1 MSETVDTSGQASD
14 QAGLNWAD
22 QAEQRV
28 LDEALRLAPRT
39 GWNSGL
45 VSRALAAAGLSDAE
59 GQLLLPEG
67 PRDLAALLSRRHDAA
82 ALARLQAFDVAAL
95 KIRQRIREGVVAR
108 LDAAQENADVLR
120 PLATF
125 LAFPTNLAL
134 ALRLTWESADA
145 IWRWAGDTATDEN
158 HYSKRAILS
167 GILISTL
174 AVDMSS
180 GRDSALSH
188 LDARI
193 DNVMAFEK
201 WKAGLKPMD
210 LASEMVSALA
220 RMRFGKSART

>member
-14 QAGLNWAD
+14 QAGANWAD
-22 QAEQRV
+22 LAEQRV
-28 LDEALRLAPRT
+28 LDKALRLAPKA
-39 GWNSGL
+39 GWNAGL
-45 VSRALAAAGLSDAE
+45 VSRALAEAGLSGAE

-82 ALARLQAFDVAAL
+82 ALERLEAFDVAAL
-95 KIRQRIREGVVAR
+95 KIRQRIREGVIAR

-120 PLATF
+120 PLAAF

-134 ALRLTWESADA
+134 ALRLTWESADV

-174 AVDMSS
+174 AVDMAS
-180 GRDSALSH
+180 GRVSALSH

-220 RMRFGKSART
+220 RIRFGR

>member
-1 MSETVDTSGQASD
+1 MQTAHTSGESAGQASD
-14 QAGLNWAD
+14 VTAPSWAD
-22 QAEQRV
+22 AAEQRV
-28 LDEALRLAPRT
+28 LDEALRLAPGT
-39 GWNSGL
+39 GWNAGL
-45 VSRALAAAGLSDAE
+45 VGRALAAAGLSAAE

-82 ALARLQAFDVAAL
+82 ALDKLRALDLATL

-120 PLATF
+120 PLAVF
-125 LAFPTNLAL
+125 LAFPTNLTL
-134 ALRLTWESADA
+134 AGRLTWESADA

-174 AVDMSS
+174 AVDMAS
-180 GRDSALSH
+180 GRTSALSH

-210 LASEMVSALA
+210 VASEMVSALA
-220 RMRFGKSART
+220 RIRYGK

>member
-1 MSETVDTSGQASD
+1 MSENVETSSQASPPKG
-14 QAGLNWAD
+14 ATWAD
-22 QAEQRV
+22 TAEQRV
-28 LDEALRLAPRT
+28 LDEALRLVPSA
-39 GWNSGL
+39 GWNAGL
-45 VSRALAAAGLSDAE
+45 VSRALAAAGLSEAE

-82 ALARLQAFDVAAL
+82 ALQRLKAFDVAAL
-95 KIRQRIREGVVAR
+95 KIRQRIREGVIAR
-108 LDAAQENADVLR
+108 LDAVQEDADVLR
-120 PLATF
+120 PLAVF

-134 ALRLTWESADA
+134 AVRLTWESADGL
-145 IWRWAGDTATDEN
+145 WRWAGDTATDEN

-167 GILISTL
+167 GILVSTL
-174 AVDMSS
+174 AVDMAS

-210 LASEMVSALA
+210 LAGEVVTALA
-220 RMRFGKSART
+220 KMRYGK

>member
-1 MSETVDTSGQASD
+1 MSETVDTTGQASD
-14 QAGLNWAD
+14 QAGANWAD
-22 QAEQRV
+22 LAEQRV
-28 LDEALRLAPRT
+28 LDEALRLAPKA
-39 GWNSGL
+39 GWNTGL
-45 VSRALAAAGLSDAE
+45 VSRALVAAGLSDAE

-67 PRDLAALLSRRHDAA
+67 PRDLAALLSRRHDAV
-82 ALARLQAFDVAAL
+82 ALARLQAFDVATL

-108 LDAAQENADVLR
+108 LDSAQENADALG
-120 PLATF
+120 PLAAF

-134 ALRLTWESADA
+134 ALRLTWESADV

-174 AVDMSS
+174 AVDFAS
-180 GRDSALSH
+180 GRVSALSH

-220 RMRFGKSART
+220 RMRFGK

>member
-28 LDEALRLAPRT
+28 LDEALRLAPKA

-45 VSRALAAAGLSDAE
+45 VGLALSAAGLSAAE

-82 ALARLQAFDVAAL
+82 ALVRLQAFDVAAL
-95 KIRQRIREGVVAR
+95 KIRQRIREGVIAR
-108 LDAAQENADVLR
+108 LDAAQEHADVLQ
-120 PLATF
+120 PLAAF

-134 ALRLTWESADA
+134 ALRLTWDSADM

-158 HYSKRAILS
+158 HYSKRAIVS

-174 AVDMSS
+174 AVDMAS
-180 GRDSALSH
+180 GRASALSH

-201 WKAGLKPMD
+201 WKANLKPMD
-210 LASEMVSALA
+210 LASEMVAALA
-220 RMRFGKSART
+220 RIRFGK

>member
-1 MSETVDTSGQASD
+1 MSENVETSSQASGR
-14 QAGLNWAD
+14 AGQTWAD
-22 QAEQRV
+22 SAEQRV
-28 LDEALRLAPRT
+28 LDEALRLAPKA
-39 GWNSGL
+39 GWNGAM
-45 VSRALAAAGLSDAE
+45 VARALAATGLSEAE

-82 ALARLQAFDVAAL
+82 TLQRLRGLDLATL
-95 KIRQRIREGVVAR
+95 KIRQRIREGVIAR
-108 LDAAQENADVLR
+108 LDAAQEHADVLR
-120 PLATF
+120 PLAAF
-125 LAFPTNLAL
+125 LAFPTNLPL

-167 GILISTL
+167 GILVSTV
-174 AVDMSS
+174 AVDMAS

-210 LASEMVSALA
+210 LASEMVGALA
-220 RMRFGKSART
+220 KMRYGK

>member
-1 MSETVDTSGQASD
+1 MSQTVDPSLQVSGPPAAS
-14 QAGLNWAD
+14 WAD
-22 QAEQRV
+22 SAEQRV
-28 LDEALRLAPRT
+28 LDEAMRLAPRT
-39 GWNSGL
+39 GWNTAL
-45 VSRALAAAGLSDAE
+45 VARALAAAGLSEAE

-82 ALARLQAFDVAAL
+82 ALERLAALDVAAL

-108 LDAAQENADVLR
+108 LDAAAQNADVLR
-120 PLATF
+120 PLAVF

-134 ALRLTWESADA
+134 AVRLTWDSADA
-145 IWRWAGDTATDEN
+145 LWRWAGDTATDEN

-167 GILISTL
+167 GILVSTL
-174 AVDMSS
+174 AVDLAS
-180 GRDSALSH
+180 GRASALSH

-210 LASEMVSALA
+210 LATEVVSALA
-220 RMRFGKSART
+220 RMRYGKA